1 MGPVTDAR
9 AESVVDPLVATLV
22 GPHVLIADGTEASRE
37 RGFLSGLGPSGPPLV
52 MLVGTAYRRSG
63 LAAELLG
70 LLREVMSGPAG
81 ADGELWLAVT
91 DIAALGARLQQV
103 VDATGVALVAPS
115 GAMRFSVGSGIL
127 TGPTV
132 GGAGWVRFAP
142 GAAPQAHGTRFPRP
156 DWEGALPEEPT
167 VVEGAAVEPVP
178 AGLAVRGLPAQE
190 EGPGDDDVALRAVL
204 DRRFVQLLVGGAG
217 AVPSPEA
224 VAAAARTITSDG
236 PVLVAPLTPA
246 ALTDGFP
253 AALGEALGTDFAL
266 GTGVA
271 LRTSSG
277 VETFAVEPGRE
288 TRMRPFPTVLR
299 QRLDGGQEVLSVG
312 LPPAGWT
319 ARGCGYVRGD
329 VVATVV
335 PSGLVLGAG
344 DAGPAPA
351 DPHDP
356 AVWTLHLGHDGE
368 PVGAELL
375 AAARSLVDSLDDERR
390 ARHRVRLRG
399 VWATPEDADRAVSL
413 GLLPRPAP
421 ASWDTTVPDLRV
433 ESAGRPMPVPA
444 VAEPSTPGGHPTL
457 GDAPQ
462 PPEAGDGATGGAA
475 PPPADDV
482 VPTGPAADVGPTGSV
497 TGNGAAD
504 GPGAED
510 RDPAATTGPADRAG
524 PPELPPLV
532 VEDRPSTGKERER
545 FVAAAG
551 DQYTEALATVNAALA
566 SWPSLRTGDASGV
579 KTDLAA
585 VCLHLGNGDRGGG
598 AVNEGVRAGRRDL
611 PEGQLACL
619 VSGLRRLPTHR
630 RPVLRQGQ
638 TPQPPSDHTV
648 VGGTLA
654 EPGFLSA
661 TGELDVTVPDAGYD
675 VLIWPTTARRTS
687 ELVAGRPVAEV
698 VFPAGTRFRTIGVR
712 DAPAPQDVDG
722 GPVAPRL
729 ALLVRELGADEGE
742 GSGGTEETRIG
753 ERDQAAL
760 TRLERALERRRR
772 MVLRTVED
780 PDLVRRLTVPLLTVD
795 AGATGDSAAA
805 S

>member
-9 AESVVDPLVATLV
+9 AESVVAPLAATPV

-37 RGFLSGLGPSGPPLV
+37 RGFLSSLGSSGPPV
-52 MLVGTAYRRSG
+52 AMLVGTAYRRPG
-63 LAAELLG
+63 LAAELLR
-70 LLREVMSGPAG
+70 LLHEVVTGPAG

-103 VDATGVALVAPS
+103 ADTTGVALVAPS

-132 GGAGWVRFAP
+132 GGTGWVRFAP
-142 GAAPQAHGTRFPRP
+142 GSAPQAHGTRFPRP
-156 DWEGALPEEPT
+156 DWEGALPDEPAA
-167 VVEGAAVEPVP
+167 VGGAAVEPVP
-178 AGLAVRGLPAQE
+178 AGLAVRGLPAPE
-190 EGPGDDDVALRAVL
+190 AGTENDDVALRAVL
-204 DRRFVQLLVGGAG
+204 DRRFVQLLVGGTG
-217 AVPSPEA
+217 PVPTPEA
-224 VAAAARTITSDG
+224 IAGAARTITSG
-236 PVLVAPLTPA
+236 CPVLVAPLTPA
-246 ALTDGFP
+246 ALVDGFP
-253 AALGEALGTDFAL
+253 AALGEAIGADFAL

-271 LRTSSG
+271 LRTASG
-277 VETFAVEPGRE
+277 VETFVVEPGRE

-299 QRLDGGQEVLSVG
+299 QRPDGGQDVLSVG
-312 LPPAGWT
+312 LPPAGWD
-319 ARGCGYVRGD
+319 ARGCSYVRDD

-344 DAGPAPA
+344 DAGPVPP
-351 DPHDP
+351 DPYDP

-368 PVGAELL
+368 PVGAALL

-399 VWATPEDADRAVSL
+399 VWATPEDAERAVSL

-433 ESAGRPMPVPA
+433 ESAVPAAPVPA
-444 VAEPSTPGGHPTL
+444 VAEPPTPGEHPAV
-457 GDAPQ
+457 DPAPE
-462 PPEAGDGATGGAA
+462 PGGPADGPTGGAVPA
-475 PPPADDV
+475 PDADVTPP
-482 VPTGPAADVGPTGSV
+482 GPAADAGPVGPV
-497 TGNGAAD
+497 TGD
-504 GPGAED
+504 HGPGD
-510 RDPAATTGPADRAG
+510 TDPAATTGATDAR
-524 PPELPPLV
+524 PPLV
-532 VEDRPSTGKERER
+532 VDDRPSTGRERER

-566 SWPSLRTGDASGV
+566 SWPSLRTGDTSGV

-585 VCLHLGNGDRGGG
+585 VCLHLGDGERGGG
-598 AVNEGVRAGRRDL
+598 PVNEGVRSGGRDL

-630 RPVLRQGQ
+630 RPVLRQGRA
-638 TPQPPSDHTV
+638 PEPPSDHIV

-661 TGELDVTVPDAGYD
+661 AGELDVTVPDAGYD
-675 VLIWPTTARRTS
+675 VLIWPMTARRTS

-712 DAPAPQDVDG
+712 DAPAPEDVDG

-742 GSGGTEETRIG
+742 GSGGLG

-760 TRLERALERRRR
+760 ARLERALERRRR

-780 PDLVRRLTVPLLTVD
+780 PDVVRRLTVPLLTVD

>member
-9 AESVVDPLVATLV
+9 AESVVAPLVATPV

-37 RGFLSGLGPSGPPLV
+37 RGFLSSLGSSGPPV
-52 MLVGTAYRRSG
+52 AMLVGTAYRRPG
-63 LAAELLG
+63 LAAELLR
-70 LLREVMSGPAG
+70 LLHEVVTGPAG

-103 VDATGVALVAPS
+103 ADATGVALVAPS

-132 GGAGWVRFAP
+132 GGTGWVRFAP
-142 GAAPQAHGTRFPRP
+142 GSAPQAHGTRFPRS
-156 DWEGALPEEPT
+156 DWEGALPDEPA
-167 VVEGAAVEPVP
+167 VVGGAAVEPVP
-178 AGLAVRGLPAQE
+178 AGLAVRGLPAPE
-190 EGPGDDDVALRAVL
+190 AGTENDDVALRAVL
-204 DRRFVQLLVGGAG
+204 DRRFVQLLVGGTG
-217 AVPSPEA
+217 PVPTPEA
-224 VAAAARTITSDG
+224 IAGAARTITSG
-236 PVLVAPLTPA
+236 CPVLVAPLTPA
-246 ALTDGFP
+246 ALVDGFP
-253 AALGEALGTDFAL
+253 AALGEAIGADFAL

-271 LRTSSG
+271 LRTASG
-277 VETFAVEPGRE
+277 VETFVVEPGRE

-299 QRLDGGQEVLSVG
+299 QRPDGGQDVLSVG
-312 LPPAGWT
+312 LPPAGWD
-319 ARGCGYVRGD
+319 ARGCSYVRD
-329 VVATVV
+329 DVVVATVV

-344 DAGPAPA
+344 DAGPVPP
-351 DPHDP
+351 DPYDP

-368 PVGAELL
+368 PVGAALL

-399 VWATPEDADRAVSL
+399 VWATPEDAERAVSL

-433 ESAGRPMPVPA
+433 ESAVPAAPVPA
-444 VAEPSTPGGHPTL
+444 VAEPPTPGEHPAV
-457 GDAPQ
+457 DPAPE
-462 PPEAGDGATGGAA
+462 PGGPADGPTGGAVPA
-475 PPPADDV
+475 PDADVTPP
-482 VPTGPAADVGPTGSV
+482 GPAADAGPVGPV
-497 TGNGAAD
+497 TGD
-504 GPGAED
+504 HGPGD
-510 RDPAATTGPADRAG
+510 TDPAATTGATDAR
-524 PPELPPLV
+524 PPLV
-532 VEDRPSTGKERER
+532 VDDRPSTGRERER

-551 DQYTEALATVNAALA
+551 DLYTEALATVNAALA
-566 SWPSLRTGDASGV
+566 SWPSLRTGDTSGV

-585 VCLHLGNGDRGGG
+585 VCLHLGDGERGGG
-598 AVNEGVRAGRRDL
+598 PVNEGVRSGGRDL

-630 RPVLRQGQ
+630 RPVLRQGRA
-638 TPQPPSDHTV
+638 PEPPSDHIV

-661 TGELDVTVPDAGYD
+661 AGELDVTVPDAGYD
-675 VLIWPTTARRTS
+675 VLIWPMTARRTS

-712 DAPAPQDVDG
+712 DAPAPEDVDG

-742 GSGGTEETRIG
+742 GSGGLG

-760 TRLERALERRRR
+760 ARLERALERRRR

-780 PDLVRRLTVPLLTVD
+780 PDVVRRLTVPLLTVD

>member
-1 MGPVTDAR
+1 MPEESEVGPVTDAR
-9 AESVVDPLVATLV
+9 AESVVAPLVATRV
-22 GPHVLIADGTEASRE
+22 GPHVLITDGTDAPRE
-37 RGFLSGLGPSGPPLV
+37 RGFLSSLGPSGPPVV
-52 MLVGTAYRRSG
+52 MLVGTAYRRQG
-63 LAAELLG
+63 LGAELLR
-70 LLREVMSGPAG
+70 LLHEVATGPVG

-91 DIAALGARLQQV
+91 DSAALDSRLQQV
-103 VDATGVALVAPS
+103 TDATGVALVAPS

-132 GGAGWVRFAP
+132 GGTGWVRFSP
-142 GAAPQAHGTRFPRP
+142 GSPTRAYGMRFPRP
-156 DWEGALPEEPT
+156 DWEGVLPDEPA
-167 VVEGAAVEPVP
+167 VVGGAVVEPVL
-178 AGLAVRGLPAQE
+178 AGLAVRGLPAPE
-190 EGPGDDDVALRAVL
+190 EDTEDDVTLRAAL
-204 DRRFVQLLVGGAG
+204 DRRFVQLLVGGTG
-217 AVPSPEA
+217 PVPPPEA
-224 VAAAARTITSDG
+224 IAAAARTITSG
-236 PVLVAPLTPA
+236 CPVLVVPLTPA

-253 AALGEALGTDFAL
+253 ATLGGAIGTDFAL

-271 LRTSSG
+271 LRTAAG
-277 VETFAVEPGRE
+277 VETFGVEPGRE
-288 TRMRPFPTVLR
+288 PRMRPFPTVLR
-299 QRLDGGQEVLSVG
+299 QRPDGGQDVLSVG
-312 LPPAGWT
+312 LPPAGWD
-319 ARGCGYVRGD
+319 ARGCSYVRDD

-344 DAGPAPA
+344 NAGPVPP
-351 DPHDP
+351 DPYDP
-356 AVWTLHLGHDGE
+356 AVWTLHLGHHGE
-368 PVGAELL
+368 PVGAALL

-399 VWATPEDADRAVSL
+399 VWATPEDAERAVSL

-433 ESAGRPMPVPA
+433 ESAVPAVPVPA
-444 VAEPSTPGGHPTL
+444 VVEPLTPGEHPAVDDVPEP
-457 GDAPQ
+457 GDPA
-462 PPEAGDGATGGAA
+462 DGPTGGAVPLPDA
-475 PPPADDV
+475 DVTPP
-482 VPTGPAADVGPTGSV
+482 GPAADAVPVGPV
-497 TGNGAAD
+497 TED
-504 GPGAED
+504 HGPGNT
-510 RDPAATTGPADRAG
+510 DPAATTDHTAATTGAADA
-524 PPELPPLV
+524 PPPLV
-532 VEDRPSTGKERER
+532 VDDRPSTGRERER

-551 DQYTEALATVNAALA
+551 DLYTEALATVNAALA
-566 SWPSLRTGDASGV
+566 SWPSLRTGDTSGV

-585 VCLHLGNGDRGGG
+585 VCLYLGDGERGGG
-598 AVNEGVRAGRRDL
+598 PVNESVRSGGNDL

-630 RPVLRQGQ
+630 RPVLRQGRS
-638 TPQPPSDHTV
+638 PEPPPDHAV

-661 TGELDVTVPDAGYD
+661 AGELDVTVPDAGYD
-675 VLIWPTTARRTS
+675 VLIWPMTARRTS

-712 DAPAPQDVDG
+712 DAPAPEDADG

-742 GSGGTEETRIG
+742 GSGGLG

-760 TRLERALERRRR
+760 ARLERALERRRR
-772 MVLRTVED
+772 MTLRTVED
-780 PDLVRRLTVPLLTVD
+780 PDVVRRLTVPLLTVD

>member
-1 MGPVTDAR
+1 MTDAR
-9 AESVVDPLVATLV
+9 AESVVAPLAATPV

-37 RGFLSGLGPSGPPLV
+37 RGFLSSLGSSGPPV
-52 MLVGTAYRRSG
+52 AMLVGTAYRRPG
-63 LAAELLG
+63 LAAELLR
-70 LLREVMSGPAG
+70 LLHEVVTGPAG

-103 VDATGVALVAPS
+103 ADATGVALVAPS

-132 GGAGWVRFAP
+132 GGTGWVRFAP
-142 GAAPQAHGTRFPRP
+142 GSAPQAHGTRFPRP
-156 DWEGALPEEPT
+156 DWEGALPDEPAA
-167 VVEGAAVEPVP
+167 VGGAAVEPVP
-178 AGLAVRGLPAQE
+178 AGLAVRGLPAPE
-190 EGPGDDDVALRAVL
+190 AGTENDDVALRAVL
-204 DRRFVQLLVGGAG
+204 DRRFVQLLVGGTG
-217 AVPSPEA
+217 PVPTPEA
-224 VAAAARTITSDG
+224 IAGAARTITSG
-236 PVLVAPLTPA
+236 CPVLVAPLTPA
-246 ALTDGFP
+246 ALVDGFP
-253 AALGEALGTDFAL
+253 AALGEAIGADFAL

-271 LRTSSG
+271 LRTASG
-277 VETFAVEPGRE
+277 VETFVVEPGRE

-299 QRLDGGQEVLSVG
+299 QRPDGGQDVLSVG
-312 LPPAGWT
+312 LPPAGWD
-319 ARGCGYVRGD
+319 ARGCSYVRDD

-344 DAGPAPA
+344 DAGPVPP
-351 DPHDP
+351 DPYDP

-368 PVGAELL
+368 PVGAALL

-399 VWATPEDADRAVSL
+399 VWATPEDAERAVSL

-433 ESAGRPMPVPA
+433 ESAVPAAPVPA
-444 VAEPSTPGGHPTL
+444 VAEPPTPGEHPAV
-457 GDAPQ
+457 DPAPE
-462 PPEAGDGATGGAA
+462 PGGPADGPTGGAVPA
-475 PPPADDV
+475 PDADVTPP
-482 VPTGPAADVGPTGSV
+482 GPAADAGPVGPV
-497 TGNGAAD
+497 TGD
-504 GPGAED
+504 HGPGD
-510 RDPAATTGPADRAG
+510 TDPAATTGATDAR
-524 PPELPPLV
+524 PPLV
-532 VEDRPSTGKERER
+532 VDDRPSTGRERER

-551 DQYTEALATVNAALA
+551 DLYTEALATVNAALA
-566 SWPSLRTGDASGV
+566 SWPSLRTGDTSGV

-585 VCLHLGNGDRGGG
+585 VCLHLGDGERGGG
-598 AVNEGVRAGRRDL
+598 PVNEGVRSGGRDL

-630 RPVLRQGQ
+630 RPVLRQGRA
-638 TPQPPSDHTV
+638 PEPPSDHIV

-661 TGELDVTVPDAGYD
+661 AGELDVTVPDAGYD
-675 VLIWPTTARRTS
+675 VLIWPMTARRTS

-712 DAPAPQDVDG
+712 DAPAPEDIDG

-742 GSGGTEETRIG
+742 GSGGLG

-760 TRLERALERRRR
+760 ARLERALERRRR

-780 PDLVRRLTVPLLTVD
+780 PDVVRRLTVPLLTVD

>member
-9 AESVVDPLVATLV
+9 AESVVAPLAATPV

-37 RGFLSGLGPSGPPLV
+37 RGFLSSLGSSGPPV
-52 MLVGTAYRRSG
+52 AMLVGTAYRRPG
-63 LAAELLG
+63 LAAELLR
-70 LLREVMSGPAG
+70 LLHEVVTGPAG

-103 VDATGVALVAPS
+103 ADATGVALVAPS

-132 GGAGWVRFAP
+132 GGTGWVRFAP
-142 GAAPQAHGTRFPRP
+142 GSAPQAHGTRFPRP
-156 DWEGALPEEPT
+156 DWEGALPDEPAA
-167 VVEGAAVEPVP
+167 VGGAAVEPVP
-178 AGLAVRGLPAQE
+178 AGLAVRGLPAPE
-190 EGPGDDDVALRAVL
+190 AGTENDDVALRAVL
-204 DRRFVQLLVGGAG
+204 DRRFVQLLVGGTG
-217 AVPSPEA
+217 PVPTPEA
-224 VAAAARTITSDG
+224 IAGAARTITSG
-236 PVLVAPLTPA
+236 CPVLVAPLTPA
-246 ALTDGFP
+246 ALVDGFP
-253 AALGEALGTDFAL
+253 AALGEAIGADFAL

-271 LRTSSG
+271 LRTASG
-277 VETFAVEPGRE
+277 VETFVVEPGRE

-299 QRLDGGQEVLSVG
+299 QRPDGGQDVLSVG
-312 LPPAGWT
+312 LPPAGWD
-319 ARGCGYVRGD
+319 ARGCSYVRDD

-344 DAGPAPA
+344 DAGPVPP
-351 DPHDP
+351 DPYDP

-368 PVGAELL
+368 PVGAALL

-399 VWATPEDADRAVSL
+399 VWATPEDAERAVSL

-433 ESAGRPMPVPA
+433 ESAVPAAPVPA
-444 VAEPSTPGGHPTL
+444 VAEPPTPGEHPAV
-457 GDAPQ
+457 DPAPE
-462 PPEAGDGATGGAA
+462 PGGPADGPTGGAVPA
-475 PPPADDV
+475 PDADVTPP
-482 VPTGPAADVGPTGSV
+482 GPAADAGPVGPV
-497 TGNGAAD
+497 TGD
-504 GPGAED
+504 HGPGD
-510 RDPAATTGPADRAG
+510 TDPAATTGATDAR
-524 PPELPPLV
+524 PPLV
-532 VEDRPSTGKERER
+532 VDDRPSTGRERER

-551 DQYTEALATVNAALA
+551 DLYTEALATVNAALA
-566 SWPSLRTGDASGV
+566 SWPSLRTGDTSGV

-585 VCLHLGNGDRGGG
+585 VCLHLGDGERGGG
-598 AVNEGVRAGRRDL
+598 PVNEGVRSGGRDL

-630 RPVLRQGQ
+630 RPVLRQGRA
-638 TPQPPSDHTV
+638 PEPPSDHIV

-661 TGELDVTVPDAGYD
+661 AGELDVTVPDAGYD
-675 VLIWPTTARRTS
+675 VLIWPMTARRTS

-712 DAPAPQDVDG
+712 DAPAPEDIDG

-742 GSGGTEETRIG
+742 GSGGLG

-760 TRLERALERRRR
+760 ARLERALERRRR

-780 PDLVRRLTVPLLTVD
+780 PDVVRRLTVPLLTVD

>member
-9 AESVVDPLVATLV
+9 AESVVAPLAATPV

-37 RGFLSGLGPSGPPLV
+37 RGFLSSLGSSGPPV
-52 MLVGTAYRRSG
+52 AMLVGTAYRRPG
-63 LAAELLG
+63 LAAELLR
-70 LLREVMSGPAG
+70 LLHEVVTGPAG

-103 VDATGVALVAPS
+103 ADTTGVALVAPS

-132 GGAGWVRFAP
+132 GGTGWVRFAP
-142 GAAPQAHGTRFPRP
+142 GSAPQAHGTRFPRP
-156 DWEGALPEEPT
+156 DWEGALPDEPAA
-167 VVEGAAVEPVP
+167 VGGAAVEPVP
-178 AGLAVRGLPAQE
+178 AGLAVRGLPAPE
-190 EGPGDDDVALRAVL
+190 AGTENDDVALRAVL
-204 DRRFVQLLVGGAG
+204 DRRFVQLLVGGTG
-217 AVPSPEA
+217 PVPTPEA
-224 VAAAARTITSDG
+224 IAGAARTITSG
-236 PVLVAPLTPA
+236 CPVLVAPLTPA
-246 ALTDGFP
+246 ALVDGFP
-253 AALGEALGTDFAL
+253 AALGEAIGADFAL

-271 LRTSSG
+271 LRTASG
-277 VETFAVEPGRE
+277 VETFVVEPGRE

-299 QRLDGGQEVLSVG
+299 QRPDGGQDVLSVG
-312 LPPAGWT
+312 LPPAGWD
-319 ARGCGYVRGD
+319 ARGCSYVRDD

-344 DAGPAPA
+344 DAGPVPP
-351 DPHDP
+351 DPYDP

-368 PVGAELL
+368 PVGAALL

-399 VWATPEDADRAVSL
+399 VWATPEDAERAVSL
-413 GLLPRPAP
+413 GLLLRPAP

-433 ESAGRPMPVPA
+433 ESAVPAAPVPA
-444 VAEPSTPGGHPTL
+444 VAEPPTPGEHPAV
-457 GDAPQ
+457 DPAPE
-462 PPEAGDGATGGAA
+462 PGGPADGPTGGAVPA
-475 PPPADDV
+475 PDADVTPP
-482 VPTGPAADVGPTGSV
+482 GPAADAGPVGPV
-497 TGNGAAD
+497 TGD
-504 GPGAED
+504 HGPGD
-510 RDPAATTGPADRAG
+510 TDPAATTGATDAR
-524 PPELPPLV
+524 PPLV
-532 VEDRPSTGKERER
+532 VDDRPSTGRERER

-551 DQYTEALATVNAALA
+551 DLYTEALATVNAALA
-566 SWPSLRTGDASGV
+566 SWPSLRTGDTSGV

-585 VCLHLGNGDRGGG
+585 VCLHLGDGERGGG
-598 AVNEGVRAGRRDL
+598 PVNEGVRSGGRDL

-630 RPVLRQGQ
+630 RPVLRQGRA
-638 TPQPPSDHTV
+638 PEPPSDHIV

-661 TGELDVTVPDAGYD
+661 AGELDVTVPDAGYD
-675 VLIWPTTARRTS
+675 VLIWPMTARRTS

-712 DAPAPQDVDG
+712 DAPAPEDVDG

-742 GSGGTEETRIG
+742 GSGGLG

-760 TRLERALERRRR
+760 ARLERALERRRR

-780 PDLVRRLTVPLLTVD
+780 PDVVRRLTVPLLTVD